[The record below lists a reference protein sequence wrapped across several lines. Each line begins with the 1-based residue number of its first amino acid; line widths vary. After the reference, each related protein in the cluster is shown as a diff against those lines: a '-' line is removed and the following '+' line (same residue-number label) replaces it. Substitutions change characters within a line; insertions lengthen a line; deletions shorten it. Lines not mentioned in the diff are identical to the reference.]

1 MKHKIL
7 LLFAIAILC
16 PSVLLSAFGIR
27 AIRKERQFRESRLI
41 DQATKVAQQVADE
54 LNQFV
59 TRIENEVKNTLDF
72 AAFHEGAM
80 DAKRSMLNSLEE
92 AIPEVNR
99 SFLLD
104 QSGRLFLPGVSD
116 DWLLTSVEAEA
127 SFVETRM
134 FEPATTI
141 SDALF
146 RKHLQR
152 GEALEFQ
159 EKNYA
164 GAIEAYRMA
173 EQIATDMRY
182 KAIAQNSIAGCYAK
196 AGQLAAAAKSY
207 GEILEKYADQRDTNG
222 TAFGVLA
229 QYQLGQLHHR
239 LGKLPQSTETFLT
252 LYEILIEN
260 DQILDRQQV
269 GYFKKR
275 VKFSLT
281 ALFEKDALSATQRD
295 QFSILS
301 ERDVEK
307 QGGWQFYD
315 EFIQSALP
323 ILTTR
328 FIRLTGA
335 NFYHLAWEN
344 TFLSLTMLSNDAKA
358 PASLFFGFQFDWS
371 LLRATL
377 EDKIKSLNE
386 ATNLPIAL
394 LSNQELPI
402 VVVASLDNQM
412 GQPIKTL
419 PISELGWKVNVY
431 GGDTAAFQRSE
442 TLRMWLLGSLI
453 IFSALVILMGFL
465 LTWWAVAKELEL
477 AQLKSDFVSSVSHE
491 LKTPLA
497 SIRLFSEMLE
507 TELVPSEEKRHEY
520 YAIITKECER
530 LGRLINKI
538 LDFSRMEKGE
548 RKFEFQKEDVAT
560 ILADTVESL
569 QQSIAQDGYSIH
581 TEFEQNLP
589 IVFVDKDAITEA
601 TLNLLDNA
609 VKYSPV
615 EKDIHVNL
623 FVRENNLFIEVID
636 QGVGISKKEQSKIFD
651 RFYRVGD
658 ELTRETKGT
667 GLGLALVKYIM
678 ESHGGEVLVDSQIG
692 VGSKFSLVLPVRII
706 QINLPKDLDT
716 DERR

>member
-1 MKHKIL
+1 MKHRIL
-7 LLFAIAILC
+7 LLSAIAILC
-16 PSVLLSAFGIR
+16 PSVLLSGFGIR
-27 AIRKERQFRESRLI
+27 AVRKEQQFRESRI
-41 DQATKVAQQVADE
+41 VDQATKVAQQVADE
-54 LNQFV
+54 LNRFV
-59 TRIENEVKNTLDF
+59 TRVENEVKNAVDF

-80 DAKRSMLNSLEE
+80 DAKLSMLNGLEE
-92 AIPEVNR
+92 AMPEVNQG
-99 SFLLD
+99 FLLD

-116 DWLLTSVEAEA
+116 DWLPTGTEAQA
-127 SFVETRM
+127 SLETGT
-134 FEPATTI
+134 FKPATTI

-146 RKHLQR
+146 RKHLRR

-182 KAIAQNSIAGCYAK
+182 KAIAQNSIAGCLAK

-207 GEILEKYADQRDTNG
+207 GEILEKYANQRDTKG
-222 TAFGVLA
+222 VALGVLA
-229 QYQLGQLHHR
+229 QYQLGRLHHR
-239 LGKLPQSTETFLT
+239 LGKLPPATETFLT

-260 DQILDRQQV
+260 DQILDRGQV

-275 VKFSLT
+275 VKSLLT
-281 ALFEKDALSATQRD
+281 ELRAKNALSATQRD
-295 QFSILS
+295 QFSILR
-301 ERDVEK
+301 ERDVKNQEA
-307 QGGWQFYD
+307 WQFYD
-315 EFIQSALP
+315 EFIKSALP
-323 ILTTR
+323 ILTNR

-344 TFLSLTMLSNDAKA
+344 TFLSLTMLSDDENP
-358 PASLFFGFQFDWS
+358 PASLFFGFQFDWT
-371 LLRATL
+371 LLHAAL
-377 EDKIKSLNE
+377 KDKIKSLNE
-386 ATNLPIAL
+386 ATNLSIAL

-402 VVVASLDNQM
+402 VVAASPDNQM
-412 GQPIKTL
+412 EQPIKIL
-419 PISELGWKVNVY
+419 PLPELGWKVNVY
-431 GGDTAAFQRSE
+431 EGDTAAFQSSE

-453 IFSALVILMGFL
+453 IFSALVILTGFL

-520 YAIITKECER
+520 YTIITKECER

-538 LDFSRMEKGE
+538 LDFAKMEKGE

-560 ILADTVESL
+560 IVADTVASF
-569 QQSIAQDGYSIH
+569 QQSIAQDGYRIH
-581 TEFEQNLP
+581 TECEQNLP
-589 IVFVDKDAITEA
+589 IVYVDKDAIAEA

-615 EKDIHVNL
+615 EKDIYVNL
-623 FVRENNLFIEVID
+623 FVREENLFIEVVDRGI
-636 QGVGISKKEQSKIFD
+636 GISKKEQSKIFD

-692 VGSKFSLVLPVRII
+692 VGSKFSLVLPLARE
-706 QINLPKDLDT
+706 T
-716 DERR
+716 A